1 MLDDEYPD
9 LTVSFLQVLA
19 ILSFEKE
26 NHERLKSPSFLSKL
40 TGATDGKAPKDKNG
54 GIFGK
59 ILTEFENLDM
69 KREKA
74 EHRSP
79 SPKASGSLPAFGGE

>member
-26 NHERLKSPSFLSKL
+26 NHERLKSPGFLIQL
-40 TGATDGKAPKDKNG
+40 TGTEKEDKKSKDGKG

-59 ILTEFENLDM
+59 ILQDFDQLMESKHKQKKQDDD
-69 KREKA
+69 
-74 EHRSP
+74 
-79 SPKASGSLPAFGGE
+79 